1 MIEREDV
8 YAVHNKNTRRNVHCP
23 QRTMNAAKKIRPPVR
38 TTFRHGDLRRALLQA
53 GIELARAGGPQAV
66 ILREA
71 TRRAGVAP
79 NAAYRHF
86 SSHRDL
92 LQAVRAASLASLA
105 LAIEAEIVRVRRR
118 KSSPS
123 EKARATLRAVGT
135 GYLKFALAERGLFQ
149 TAFSTPDPV
158 EDDVDVAKTGKS
170 GLNPFELLSSALDLL
185 VEAGV
190 LPRERRPGA
199 EYLAWS
205 AVHGLA
211 ILIIEG
217 PLNGASDKEIRSMS
231 ERVLLMV
238 EKGL

>member
-1 MIEREDV
+1 
-8 YAVHNKNTRRNVHCP
+8 
-23 QRTMNAAKKIRPPVR
+23 MNAAKKIRPPVR
-38 TTFRHGDLRRALLQA
+38 KTFRHGDLRRALLQA
-53 GIELARAGGPQAV
+53 GIELARDGGPQAV
-66 ILREA
+66 VLREA

-92 LQAVRAASLASLA
+92 LQAVRAAALSSLA
-105 LAIEAEIVRVRRR
+105 LAIEGEIVRVRRR
-118 KSSPS
+118 KASPA
-123 EKARATLRAVGT
+123 ETARATLRAVGT
-135 GYLKFALAERGLFQ
+135 GYLKFALTERGLFR
-149 TAFSTPDPV
+149 TAFSTSDPV
-158 EDDVDVAKTGKS
+158 EGDVDVAKMGKS
-170 GLNPFELLSSALDLL
+170 GLNPFQLLGSALDLL

-217 PLNGASDKEIRSMS
+217 PLNGASEKEIRSMS